1 MILVQ
6 FNENYHKRV
15 VFAKIFGLNSNE
27 LFQSFSFG
35 IIFDIFFTDENL
47 EFFIRSFGRILNLN
61 LNY

>member
-1 MILVQ
+1 M
-6 FNENYHKRV
+6 KMV
-15 VFAKIFGLNSNE
+15 VFAKIFVLNSNE